1 MLIKHKLQ
9 EIHFKIVYFGPSM
22 SGKTTNLE
30 KIHSKIQPDLRSSM
44 ISIKTLE
51 DRTLYFDF
59 TQLSMKKIN
68 GLTPRFDIYTIPG
81 QVQYKATRKII
92 LQGVDGI
99 VFVADSQISRIKDN
113 IESYRDLKTILREM
127 NISEHDCP
135 LVIQSNKQDLENT
148 LPPDILKKNLIGSDH
163 ISNYSAIAI
172 NGIGVFETL
181 KDIIVQLG
189 KKLVTL

>member
-1 MLIKHKLQ
+1 
-9 EIHFKIVYFGPSM
+9 M

-30 KIHSKIQPDLRSSM
+30 QIHTKIQPDLRSSM

-99 VFVADSQISRIKDN
+99 VFVADSQINRIKDN
-113 IESYRDLKTILREM
+113 IESYRGLKSLLQEM

-135 LVIQSNKQDLENT
+135 IVIQSNKQDLKDAM
-148 LPPDILKKNLIGSDH
+148 PPDILKKNFEESDH

>member
-1 MLIKHKLQ
+1 
-9 EIHFKIVYFGPSM
+9 M

-30 KIHSKIQPDLRSSM
+30 QIHSKIQPDLRSSM

-59 TQLSMKKIN
+59 TQLSMNKIN

-113 IESYRDLKTILREM
+113 IDSYRGLKWLLQEM
-127 NISEHDCP
+127 NISEQDCP
-135 LVIQSNKQDLENT
+135 IVIQSNKQDLEDAM
-148 LPPDILKKNLIGSDH
+148 PPDILKKNLEQSDH